1 MAEKDTIQKKKTTRE
16 FGMTSFA
23 VNNRTTIFVLT
34 AIIFVMGYVAYT
46 TMPKEASPEV
56 KLPTISV
63 STPYPGN
70 SPENIEKLIT
80 RPLEKEINGI
90 SSADKITSNSVQDY
104 SSIIVE
110 FATDMDVEEALQEVK
125 DAVDRAKSELPTDL
139 DQDPIANEIDF
150 GEFPIMF
157 INLSGDY
164 SLKELKEFGEELKDD
179 VEDLDEISKV
189 AIRGIEEEEVKI
201 NLDAHKMSAV
211 ELSFQD
217 VENAIR
223 GRNVTMSAG
232 NTKQDGVVT
241 TLKIDGEFKSV
252 DEIENLIVKHEKGNI
267 VYLRDI
273 LSNDIVLESKE
284 KESFARL
291 NGRNVVMLDVIK
303 GSGENLLDASDKIR
317 EMTDEFREKYKG
329 LEIVISIDQS
339 DQTRAQ
345 VSNLENS
352 IYSGII
358 LVVGVLLFFLGT
370 RNALFVGLA
379 IPASMLLSFVIL
391 SAMGITINMMVLF
404 GLVMALGMLV
414 DNGIVVVE
422 NVYRLMDEGY
432 SPTQAAKE
440 GVGEIA
446 WPIIASTATTL
457 AAFIPL
463 ALWPG
468 IMGEFMF
475 YLPLT
480 LIIVLGSSL
489 FVALVINPVFTSV
502 FMTVNPQKGS
512 TKKFLIWVGV
522 WILLGL
528 LFVSGSLGVANIFFC
543 IAFLMVLNKYI
554 LTPAAEKFQA
564 GFLPRLENF
573 YERLLNGALGGRKP
587 IIIFFG
593 TIGFMVMTF
602 MLFGMFQPKVLFFPD
617 NEPNYVNIFVE
628 MPLGTDIEVTNEF
641 TMSLE
646 AQVDSIIQPYMG
658 CVKMVSGAVG
668 AGTSDPGDPF
678 GGGNSVTPHKARI
691 QVEFEA
697 YEDRQGIN
705 TIEVMKAIRDNIDPS
720 EFPDAVVTVD
730 KNSNGPPVGKPINIE
745 LTGPEYD
752 KLIAYSEQVITAIK
766 NSKTKGIEELKTDLE
781 LGKPEKRI
789 LIDTRKAERLG
800 VTTATVGS
808 VVRTSLFG
816 KEVSKYKDGEDDY
829 PIQLRIGEMDR
840 NDIGA
845 LMNQSVTFR
854 DQSTGKIAQVPINSI
869 ASIVPDHS
877 FGSIKRKNL
886 DRVVTV
892 YSNVEE
898 DYNANEINNSLK
910 ELLADM
916 KFDDDYALKFT
927 GEQENQ
933 EKEMAFL
940 SQALA
945 IAAFLILMIIVAQ
958 FNRLSAPVIIM
969 TSVVFSTI
977 GVFLGLVVFQMDF
990 IIIMTMIGIISLA
1003 GIVVN
1008 NAIVLM
1014 DYNIL
1019 LMNRKKE
1026 ELNSDDRLSKEHMTE
1041 SVVQSG
1047 KTRLRPVLLTAI
1059 TTVLGL
1065 LPLATGLN
1073 IDFYGLFQNY
1083 NPNIYFGGEN
1093 VVFWGPMSWTII
1105 FGITFATFLTLVVVP
1120 VMFHGGER
1128 LKFYFYERGLGFAIH
1143 MFFSWLTF
1151 RIIRRPVDASLQ
1163 PVASAE
1169 EEV

>member
-16 FGMTSFA
+16 FGVTSFA
-23 VNNRTTIFVLT
+23 VDNRTTIFVLT
-34 AIIFVMGYVAYT
+34 IIIFVMGLVAYT
-46 TMPKEASPEV
+46 SMPKEAFPEV

-125 DAVDRAKSELPTDL
+125 DAIDRAKSELPTDL
-139 DQDPIANEIDF
+139 DQDPLANEIDF

-157 INLSGDY
+157 INLSGEY
-164 SLKELKEFGEELKDD
+164 SLKELKGYAEELKDD
-179 VEDLDEISKV
+179 VEDLQEISKV
-189 AIRGIEEEEVKI
+189 NIRGIEEEEVKI

-252 DEIENLIVKHEKGNI
+252 KQIEDLIIKHEKGNI

-273 LSNDIVLESKE
+273 LSSEIVLEPKE

-291 NGRNVVMLDVIK
+291 DGQNVVMLDVVK
-303 GSGENLLDASDKIR
+303 GSGENILNASDQIR
-317 EMTDEFREKYKG
+317 ELTKEFQARYKG
-329 LEIVISIDQS
+329 LNIVISIDQS

-358 LVVGVLLFFLGT
+358 LVVAVLLFFLGT

-391 SAMGITINMMVLF
+391 SAMGITINTMVLF

-422 NVYRLMDEGY
+422 NVYRLMDEGF

-489 FVALVINPVFTSV
+489 FVALVINPVFTAV
-502 FMTVNPQKGS
+502 FMSVSAKKGS
-512 TKKFLIWVGV
+512 TKQFFIWVGV
-522 WILLGL
+522 WVLLGL
-528 LFVSGSLGVANIFFC
+528 LTMGGSLGMANIFFC
-543 IAFLMVLNKYI
+543 IAFLMLLNKYV
-554 LTPAAEKFQA
+554 LTPAAEKFQS
-564 GFLPRLENF
+564 GFLPRLERF
-573 YERLLNGALGGRKP
+573 YERVLKGALHGRKP
-587 IIIFFG
+587 ILIFFG
-593 TIGFMVMTF
+593 TIVFMIGTF
-602 MLFGMFQPKVLFFPD
+602 MLFGAFQPKVLFFPD
-617 NEPNYVNIFVE
+617 NEPNYVNVFVE
-628 MPLGTDIEVTNEF
+628 MPLGTDIEVTNKF
-641 TMSLE
+641 TKDLE
-646 AQVDSIIQPYMG
+646 VQVDSIIQPYLG
-658 CVKMVSGAVG
+658 CIKMVSGAVG

-691 QVEFEA
+691 QIEFEA
-697 YEDRQGIN
+697 YEDRKGIN
-705 TIEVMKAIRDNIDPS
+705 TTDVMKAIRDHLDDS
-720 EFPDAVVTVD
+720 AYPDAVVTVG

-752 KLIAYSEQVITAIK
+752 QLIAYSEEVITMIK
-766 NSKTKGIEELKTDLE
+766 NSKVKGIEELKTDLE

-789 LIDTRKAERLG
+789 VIDTRKAERLG

-808 VVRTSLFG
+808 VIRTSLFG

-829 PIQLRIGEMDR
+829 PIQLRIGEVDR
-840 NDIGA
+840 NDIAA
-845 LMNQSVTFR
+845 LMNQSITFR
-854 DQSTGKIAQVPINSI
+854 DQSTGKISQVPINAI
-869 ASIVPDHS
+869 ASVVPDHS

-898 DYNANEINNSLK
+898 EFNANEINNELK
-910 ELLADM
+910 EMLADM
-916 KFDDDYALKFT
+916 ELADDYALKFT

-940 SQALA
+940 SGALG
-945 IAAFLILMIIVAQ
+945 IAAFLILIIIVAQ
-958 FNRLSAPVIIM
+958 FNRISAPAIIM

-1008 NAIVLM
+1008 NAIVLL

-1026 ELNSDDRLSKEHMTE
+1026 ELKSDDRLSKEHMTE
-1041 SVVQSG
+1041 SVIQSG

-1073 IDFYGLFQNY
+1073 IDFYGLFQSY
-1083 NPNIYFGGEN
+1083 NPNMYFGGEN
-1093 VVFWGPMSWTII
+1093 VIFWGPMSWTII
-1105 FGITFATFLTLVVVP
+1105 FGITFATFLTLIVLP
-1120 VMFHGGER
+1120 VMFQGVER
-1128 LKFYFYERGLGFAIH
+1128 LKFYFIEKGLGYAFH
-1143 MFFSWLTF
+1143 MFFSWITF
-1151 RIIRRPVDASLQ
+1151 RLIGRPVGGRVVVDST
-1163 PVASAE
+1163 E
-1169 EEV
+1169 EKV